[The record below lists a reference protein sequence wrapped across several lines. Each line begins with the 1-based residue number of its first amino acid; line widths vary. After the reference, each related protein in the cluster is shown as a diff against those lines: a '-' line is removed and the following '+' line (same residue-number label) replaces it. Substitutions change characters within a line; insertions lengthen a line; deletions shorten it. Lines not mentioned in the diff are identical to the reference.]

1 MLQSIRDNSQ
11 SIVAKVIVGL
21 IVVTFA
27 LFGVESL
34 VSLTTGSKAP
44 ATVNG
49 EDIGEQALF
58 RAVELQRRQL
68 LAQMG
73 ENADPAALDDNLIR
87 ARVLDRLIDDTVLV
101 QSASEQGMAISPQM
115 LDQMIVGTTD
125 FQVDGTFNRD
135 QFEAVLRNVGL
146 TPLTYRDYLRRE
158 TLIEQEKAGY
168 QLSAFVTDG
177 ELKNLLSLDRQTRD
191 MAWFELPVA
200 PIRAQIEITED
211 DIAARYEAQRDLY
224 QTEEQ
229 VSIRYLLLDKADL
242 LGDIEV
248 TDAELQGQYQQMLA
262 TFNSQEEREAAHI
275 LIEVSDEQDAAAA
288 EAKAQA
294 LKKQLD
300 EGADFATLAREN
312 SDDPGSSASGGD
324 LGLNARGMF
333 VGPFE
338 DALFTLQIE
347 GEVSA
352 PVRTEFGYHLIKL
365 GKIVQTE
372 APTFDEMKPELREQI
387 LSQKG
392 ESRYVEQL
400 ERLADITFSSGN
412 LEEPAE
418 ELQLDIQTSEPFGR
432 AGGAD
437 EVTSNPRVLAAAFSA
452 ELLNDGVN
460 SAPIELDAG
469 RSVVIRVQEHL
480 RPRQQTQEEVA
491 DVIREALLDEKTAA
505 RIDALAGEVMEQLKQ
520 GADIAQLAA
529 AQGQSLTELDDVS
542 RASQELTPEVRAELF
557 RMPQPQAGAASYA
570 AVELN
575 TGARVIVALKSVNTP
590 SLDDDPVPAD
600 ELKAMRGYL
609 AGRQGQQDY
618 QDLVRALKGAAEIEK
633 N

>member
-34 VSLTTGSKAP
+34 VSLTTGTQAP

-49 EDIGEQALF
+49 EEIGEQELF

-73 ENADPAALDDNLIR
+73 ANADPAALDDNLIR
-87 ARVLDRLIDDTVLV
+87 AMVLDRLVDDAVLV
-101 QSASEQGMAISPQM
+101 QSAREQGMAISPQM
-115 LDQMIVGTTD
+115 LDQMIVGTGD
-125 FQVDGTFNRD
+125 FQIDGTFDRD

-177 ELKNLLSLDRQTRD
+177 QLKNLLALDRQTRD
-191 MAWFELPVA
+191 MAWFELEDAPV
-200 PIRAQIEITED
+200 RAQIEVTEAD
-211 DIAARYEAQRDLY
+211 VAARYDAQRDLY

-248 TDAELQGQYQQMLA
+248 TDAELQGQYQQVLA
-262 TFNSQEEREAAHI
+262 GFSSDEERGAAHI
-275 LIEVSDEQDAAAA
+275 LIEISDERDAAAA
-288 EAKAQA
+288 EARAQA

-300 EGADFATLAREN
+300 EGADFAALAREN

-338 DALFTLQIE
+338 DALFALSDE
-347 GEVSA
+347 GQVSE

-372 APTFDEMKPELREQI
+372 APSFDEMQTELREQI
-387 LSQKG
+387 LAQKG

-400 ERLADITFSSGN
+400 ERLADVTFSSGN

-418 ELQLDIQTSEPFGR
+418 ELQLDIQTLGPFGR
-432 AGGAD
+432 SGGSD
-437 EVTSNPRVLAAAFSA
+437 EISANPRVLAAAFSP
-452 ELLNDGVN
+452 ELINDGVN

-480 RPRQQTQEEVA
+480 RPRQQTQDEVA
-491 DVIREALLDEKTAA
+491 DSIRQELLDEKTAA
-505 RIDALAGEVMEQLKQ
+505 RMDELAEGLLAQLKQ
-520 GADIAQLAA
+520 GADMATLAA
-529 AQGQSLTELDDVS
+529 AQDQSLIELADVS
-542 RASQELTPEVRAELF
+542 RASRDLGTEVRAELF
-557 RMPQPQAGAASYA
+557 RMPQPPAGGASYA
-570 AVELN
+570 SVELN
-575 TGARVIVALKSVNTP
+575 TGARAIVALRAVKTP
-590 SLDDDPVPAD
+590 DLDGAVSAD

-618 QDLVRALKGAAEIEK
+618 QDLVRTLKGAAEIEK

>member
-34 VSLTTGSKAP
+34 VSLTTGTKAP

-49 EDIGEQALF
+49 EEIGDQELF

-73 ENADPAALDDNLIR
+73 ANADPAALDDNLIR
-87 ARVLDRLIDDTVLV
+87 TMVLDRLIDDAVLV
-101 QSASEQGMAISPQM
+101 QSANDQGMAISPQM
-115 LDQMIVGTTD
+115 LDQMIVSTGD
-125 FQVDGTFNRD
+125 FQLDGTFNRD

-158 TLIEQEKAGY
+158 TLIEQEKSGY
-168 QLSAFVTDG
+168 QLSAFVTDNQ
-177 ELKNLLSLDRQTRD
+177 LKNLLALDRQTRD
-191 MAWFELPVA
+191 MAWFEVPAAPV
-200 PIRAQIEITED
+200 RAQIEVSD
-211 DIAARYEAQRDLY
+211 ADIAARYEARRDLY

-229 VSIRYLLLDKADL
+229 VSIRYLLLDKASL

-248 TDAELQGQYQQMLA
+248 TDAELQGQYQQVLGS
-262 TFNSQEEREAAHI
+262 FSSDEEREAAHI
-275 LIEVSDEQDAAAA
+275 LIEVSDDQDASAA

-300 EGADFATLAREN
+300 EGADFAALAQAN
-312 SDDPGSSASGGD
+312 SDDPGSAASGGD

-338 DALFTLQIE
+338 DALFAMKDE

-372 APTFDEMKPELREQI
+372 APSLDEMKADLREQI
-387 LSQKG
+387 LTQKG

-400 ERLADITFSSGN
+400 ERLADVTFSSGN

-418 ELQLDIQTSEPFGR
+418 ELQLDIQTTEPFGR
-432 AGGAD
+432 TGGSDAI
-437 EVTSNPRVLAAAFSA
+437 SANPRVLAAAFST
-452 ELLNDGVN
+452 ELINDGVN

-480 RPRQQTQEEVA
+480 RPRQQTQDEVA
-491 DVIREALLDEKTAA
+491 DVIRQELLDEKAAA
-505 RIDALAGEVMEQLKQ
+505 RIDALAGELLQQLKQ
-520 GADIAQLAA
+520 GADMAELAA
-529 AQGQSLTELDDVS
+529 AQNQTLTELVDVS
-542 RASQELTPEVRAELF
+542 RASQELATEVRAELF
-557 RMPQPQAGAASYA
+557 RMPQPQADTSSYA
-570 AVELN
+570 SVELN
-575 TGARVIVALKSVNTP
+575 NGGRAIVALKAVTVP
-590 SLDDDPVPAD
+590 DLDDAVSAD
-600 ELKAMRGYL
+600 ELKAMRAYL

-618 QDLVRALKGAAEIEK
+618 QDLVRTLKGAAEIEK

>member
-21 IVVTFA
+21 IIVTFA

-34 VSLTTGSKAP
+34 VSLTTGAKAP

-49 EDIGEQALF
+49 EEIGEQELF

-73 ENADPAALDDNLIR
+73 ANADPAALDENLIR
-87 ARVLDRLIDDTVLV
+87 AMVLDRLIDDAVLV
-101 QSASEQGMAISPQM
+101 QSANEQGMAISPQM
-115 LDQMIVGTTD
+115 LDQMIVSTSE
-125 FQVDGTFNRD
+125 FQLDGTFNRD

-158 TLIEQEKAGY
+158 TLIEQEKSGY
-168 QLSAFVTDG
+168 QLSAFVTDDQ
-177 ELKNLLSLDRQTRD
+177 LKGLLALDRQTRD
-191 MAWFELPVA
+191 MAWFEVPAAPV
-200 PIRAQIEITED
+200 RAQIEVTD
-211 DIAARYEAQRDLY
+211 ADIAARYETQRDLY

-229 VSIRYLLLDKADL
+229 VSIRYLLLDKANL

-248 TDAELQGQYQQMLA
+248 TDAELQGQYQQVLGS
-262 TFNSQEEREAAHI
+262 FSSDEEREAAHI
-275 LIEVSDEQDAAAA
+275 LIEVSDDQDASAA
-288 EAKAQA
+288 EAKALA

-300 EGADFATLAREN
+300 EGADFAALAEAN
-312 SDDPGSSASGGD
+312 SDDPGSAASGGD

-338 DALFTLQIE
+338 DALFAMKDE
-347 GEVSA
+347 GEVSE

-372 APTFDEMKPELREQI
+372 APSLDEMKAELREQI
-387 LSQKG
+387 LARKG

-400 ERLADITFSSGN
+400 ERLADLTFSSGN

-418 ELQLDIQTSEPFGR
+418 ELQLEIQTSGPFGR
-432 AGGAD
+432 DGGSDAI
-437 EVTSNPRVLAAAFSA
+437 SANPRVLAAAFSA
-452 ELLNDGVN
+452 ELINDGVN

-480 RPRQQTQEEVA
+480 RPRLQTQDEVA
-491 DVIREALLDEKTAA
+491 DVIRQELLDEKAAA
-505 RIDALAGEVMEQLKQ
+505 RLDALAGELLEQLKQ
-520 GADIAQLAA
+520 GADMAELAA
-529 AQGQSLTELDDVS
+529 AQGRSLIELGNVG
-542 RASQELTPEVRAELF
+542 RASQELAPEVRAELF
-557 RMPQPQAGAASYA
+557 RMPQPQTGAASYA
-570 AVELN
+570 SVELN
-575 TGARVIVALKSVNTP
+575 NGGRAIVALKAVTVP
-590 SLDDDPVPAD
+590 ELDDAVSAD

-609 AGRQGQQDY
+609 ADRRGQQDY
-618 QDLVRALKGAAEIEK
+618 QDLVRTLKSAAEIEK

>member
-34 VSLTTGSKAP
+34 VSLTTGTKAP

-49 EDIGEQALF
+49 VEIGDQELF

-73 ENADPAALDDNLIR
+73 ANADPAALDDNLIR
-87 ARVLDRLIDDTVLV
+87 TMVLDRLIDDAVLV

-115 LDQMIVGTTD
+115 LDQMIVSTGD
-125 FQVDGTFNRD
+125 FQLDGTFNRD

-158 TLIEQEKAGY
+158 TLIEQEKSGY
-168 QLSAFVTDG
+168 QLSAFVTDDQ
-177 ELKNLLSLDRQTRD
+177 LKNLLALDRQTRD
-191 MAWFELPVA
+191 MAWFEVPAAPV
-200 PIRAQIEITED
+200 RAQIKVTDAE
-211 DIAARYEAQRDLY
+211 IAARYETQRDLY

-229 VSIRYLLLDKADL
+229 VSIRYLLLDKASL

-248 TDAELQGQYQQMLA
+248 SDAELQGQYQQVLA
-262 TFNSQEEREAAHI
+262 SFSSDEEREAAHI
-275 LIEVSDEQDAAAA
+275 LIEVSDAQDAAAA

-300 EGADFATLAREN
+300 DGADFAALAKAN
-312 SDDPGSSASGGD
+312 SDDPGSAASGGE

-338 DALFTLQIE
+338 DALFAMKEE
-347 GEVSA
+347 GEVSE

-372 APTFDEMKPELREQI
+372 PPSFDDMKAELREQI
-387 LSQKG
+387 LTQKG

-400 ERLADITFSSGN
+400 ERLADVTFSTGN
-412 LEEPAE
+412 LEEPAD
-418 ELQLDIQTSEPFGR
+418 ELQLEIQTSEPFGR
-432 AGGAD
+432 AGGSDA
-437 EVTSNPRVLAAAFSA
+437 VSANPRVLAAAFSA
-452 ELLNDGVN
+452 ELINDGVN

-480 RPRQQTQEEVA
+480 RPRQQTLDEVA
-491 DVIREALLDEKTAA
+491 DVIHQELLDEKTAA
-505 RIDALAGEVMEQLKQ
+505 RIDALAGELLDQLKQ
-520 GADIAQLAA
+520 GADMAELAA
-529 AQGQSLTELDDVS
+529 AQNQSLTELADVS
-542 RASQELTPEVRAELF
+542 RASQDLVAEVRAELF
-557 RMPQPQAGAASYA
+557 RMPQPQADATSYA
-570 AVELN
+570 SVELSS
-575 TGARVIVALKSVNTP
+575 GGRAIVALKGVKVPN
-590 SLDDDPVPAD
+590 LDDAVSAD
-600 ELKAMRGYL
+600 ELKAMRAYL

-618 QDLVRALKGAAEIEK
+618 QDLVRTLKDAAEIEK

>member
-87 ARVLDRLIDDTVLV
+87 ARVLDRLIEDTVLV

-224 QTEEQ
+224 QTEEK

-248 TDAELQGQYQQMLA
+248 TDAELQGQYQQVLA

-275 LIEVSDEQDAAAA
+275 LIEVSDEQDDAAA

-338 DALFTLQIE
+338 DALFALQSE

-372 APTFDEMKPELREQI
+372 APTFDEMKSELREQI

-452 ELLNDGVN
+452 ELINDGVN

-491 DVIREALLDEKTAA
+491 DVIREALLDEKAAA
-505 RIDALAGEVMEQLKQ
+505 RIDALAGEIMEQLKQ
-520 GADIAQLAA
+520 GADIAEVAA
-529 AQGQSLTELDDVS
+529 AQGQSLTELDGVS
-542 RASQELTPEVRAELF
+542 RASQELTPELRAELF

-575 TGARVIVALKSVNTP
+575 TGARAIVALKSVNTP
-590 SLDDDPVPAD
+590 NLDDDPVPAD